1 MTLKNAALL
10 ALIGTCLA
18 TIVLMTGFVA
28 DVLGVARGLLP
39 AVRLVTSLVYAFAGL
54 SVAVFLFAFH
64 QAQSDT

>member
-1 MTLKNAALL
+1 MTLKNAAFL

-18 TIVLMTGFVA
+18 TIVLMVGFIA

-54 SVAVFLFAFH
+54 SVVVFLFAFH
-64 QAQSDT
+64 RAQS